1 MEESETKWPR
11 NGFTKILVG
20 ATLILFTGI
29 ENYEQSL
36 VKQNRRYIKH
46 KATAMLKQN
55 KVKLNQIPGT
65 S

>member
-1 MEESETKWPR
+1 MAKKWVHKNPGR
-11 NGFTKILVG
+11 SHTH
-20 ATLILFTGI
+20 ILFTGI